1 MSPTDLVRPGDPSTV
16 AIQASCGAI
25 ALGSD
30 DTRGRRPSR
39 VDFMTG
45 GSRRRRTDGVLTDLV
60 QYLMIVVPEL
70 ASLAVVA
77 PVLADLV
84 DGATI
89 HILDLIVVS
98 RDGDGAVTILEAEE
112 VESLARLA
120 QVDGEIGGLLS
131 DHDLELVSL
140 ALRPSTVGMVVVA
153 EDRWA
158 EALSVAARQAG
169 GLIVAGERI
178 PAPRVEAAIAELAR
192 SDQRGT

>member
-1 MSPTDLVRPGDPSTV
+1 
-16 AIQASCGAI
+16 
-25 ALGSD
+25 
-30 DTRGRRPSR
+30 
-39 VDFMTG
+39 MTG

-140 ALRPSTVGMVVVA
+140 ALRPNTVGMVVVA

-178 PAPRVEAAIAELAR
+178 PAPRVEAAIAELVR